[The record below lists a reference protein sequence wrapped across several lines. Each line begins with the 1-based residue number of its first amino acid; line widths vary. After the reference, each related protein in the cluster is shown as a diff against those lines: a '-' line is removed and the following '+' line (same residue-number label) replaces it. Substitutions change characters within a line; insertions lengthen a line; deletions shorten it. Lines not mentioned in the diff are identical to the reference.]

1 MSVYKPVK
9 ASRFMERILLEL
21 TPKEF
26 IQLNYNVNWR
36 SDIIVTEKIL
46 HFSIVIIYNKYMLL
60 LSNVLVYCK
69 TDKEL
74 ELPEKP
80 VIFMVD
86 KFYYSEI

>member
-1 MSVYKPVK
+1 
-9 ASRFMERILLEL
+9 
-21 TPKEF
+21 
-26 IQLNYNVNWR
+26 
-36 SDIIVTEKIL
+36 
-46 HFSIVIIYNKYMLL
+46 MLL
-60 LSNVLVYCK
+60 LSDVLVYCK